1 MFWEKYHEYWAE
13 AYRMAIN
20 GTIRD
25 NHLNSLEVRIMPA
38 GSRKELTHIIYR
50 TDREVYFARRNYP
63 GDMKK
68 VPVPEKND
76 VLATGRELE
85 YFYVIHFPKKKMK
98 RESHNFRKD
107 EREWLNSPR
116 NANVRVRTQRQTLIL
131 ASALMRSSYLCRR
144 IRGIDGCSAEIGCRP
159 ETFATAFRF
168 LRHFVPISKQRKIWE
183 KESPVQPLLSA
194 TYHVGEDFLDIADG
208 LRAVDEAVLFL
219 NLKRGDRLGHAM
231 ALGIDPESYY
241 AQNSG
246 HFVLSKQDRLDDL
259 VWLLFRSRELS
270 VSVPSDLESSLIRE
284 AKSLQEEIY
293 RSCIHKNRWS
303 GDLQDYYEA
312 WHLRG
317 DHPSQYD
324 WKKYGNF
331 REMGKRITEDHLTG
345 GLFSMQNQYSLFKI
359 NTKSDVI
366 KTETNC
372 GLYSYYQFG
381 RRERKIGQEMTDV
394 RITPEYAD
402 LIRRMQDGMIK
413 FLIKKGISIECN
425 PSSNVLIGTFKRYEE
440 HPIFRF
446 NRFDLDERYRNVDQL
461 CVSVNTDDQGIFDT
475 SLENE
480 YALLA
485 SALEKQ
491 KLEDGMQ
498 KYSSSAILQYLY
510 NLRAMGEMQ
519 VFPKAFQSERESWR
533 DARGRYFEEDEE
545 R

>member
-1 MFWEKYHEYWAE
+1 
-13 AYRMAIN
+13 
-20 GTIRD
+20 
-25 NHLNSLEVRIMPA
+25 
-38 GSRKELTHIIYR
+38 
-50 TDREVYFARRNYP
+50 
-63 GDMKK
+63 
-68 VPVPEKND
+68 
-76 VLATGRELE
+76 
-85 YFYVIHFPKKKMK
+85 
-98 RESHNFRKD
+98 
-107 EREWLNSPR
+107 
-116 NANVRVRTQRQTLIL
+116 
-131 ASALMRSSYLCRR
+131 
-144 IRGIDGCSAEIGCRP
+144 
-159 ETFATAFRF
+159 
-168 LRHFVPISKQRKIWE
+168 
-183 KESPVQPLLSA
+183 
-194 TYHVGEDFLDIADG
+194 
-208 LRAVDEAVLFL
+208 
-219 NLKRGDRLGHAM
+219 
-231 ALGIDPESYY
+231 
-241 AQNSG
+241 
-246 HFVLSKQDRLDDL
+246 
-259 VWLLFRSRELS
+259 
-270 VSVPSDLESSLIRE
+270 
-284 AKSLQEEIY
+284 
-293 RSCIHKNRWS
+293 
-303 GDLQDYYEA
+303 
-312 WHLRG
+312 
-317 DHPSQYD
+317 
-324 WKKYGNF
+324 
-331 REMGKRITEDHLTG
+331 MGKRITEDHLTG

>member
-1 MFWEKYHEYWAE
+1 
-13 AYRMAIN
+13 
-20 GTIRD
+20 
-25 NHLNSLEVRIMPA
+25 
-38 GSRKELTHIIYR
+38 
-50 TDREVYFARRNYP
+50 
-63 GDMKK
+63 
-68 VPVPEKND
+68 
-76 VLATGRELE
+76 
-85 YFYVIHFPKKKMK
+85 
-98 RESHNFRKD
+98 
-107 EREWLNSPR
+107 
-116 NANVRVRTQRQTLIL
+116 
-131 ASALMRSSYLCRR
+131 
-144 IRGIDGCSAEIGCRP
+144 
-159 ETFATAFRF
+159 
-168 LRHFVPISKQRKIWE
+168 
-183 KESPVQPLLSA
+183 
-194 TYHVGEDFLDIADG
+194 
-208 LRAVDEAVLFL
+208 
-219 NLKRGDRLGHAM
+219 
-231 ALGIDPESYY
+231 
-241 AQNSG
+241 
-246 HFVLSKQDRLDDL
+246 
-259 VWLLFRSRELS
+259 
-270 VSVPSDLESSLIRE
+270 
-284 AKSLQEEIY
+284 
-293 RSCIHKNRWS
+293 
-303 GDLQDYYEA
+303 
-312 WHLRG
+312 
-317 DHPSQYD
+317 
-324 WKKYGNF
+324 
-331 REMGKRITEDHLTG
+331 
-345 GLFSMQNQYSLFKI
+345 MQNQYSLFKI